1 MKGCKLT
8 YRHAI
13 RIWPL
18 NNEGSFKCATTIVTH
33 DMLFKVISVNQWKF
47 ILMTSCC
54 QCKSNGLF
62 EYCDTALEHPILLL
76 RCEHS
81 NQYAT
86 ITPLLLL
93 SNNMYIKKP
102 LPSWLCRKNTFFAAF
117 FINSLADSDQM
128 AGTVSTYSILSEIN
142 VKPRPSTAFSKCCF
156 IALIVDANRSIA
168 GIDTMFLSS
177 GISSVS
183 LIFWNKTYTYY
194 MCQNMLHVIVKK
206 CISVKSIIK
215 VYLFLIKL
223 HFKVTE
229 SVTLHMSFIFN
240 VSRIF
245 FFCFITKGI
254 ELFVFIQ

>member
-1 MKGCKLT
+1 ML
-8 YRHAI
+8 
-13 RIWPL
+13 WPL

-33 DMLFKVISVNQWKF
+33 DILFKVISVNQWKF

-62 EYCDTALEHPILLL
+62 EYCDTALNT
-76 RCEHS
+76 RSYSWDANTQTDC
-81 NQYAT
+81 AT
-86 ITPLLLL
+86 TTPLLLL

-142 VKPRPSTAFSKCCF
+142 VKPRPSTAFSKWCF
-156 IALIVDANRSIA
+156 IALIVNANRSIA
-168 GIDTMFLSS
+168 GIDTIFLSS

-215 VYLFLIKL
+215 VYL
-223 HFKVTE
+223 
-229 SVTLHMSFIFN
+229 SW
-240 VSRIF
+240 
-245 FFCFITKGI
+245 
-254 ELFVFIQ
+254 